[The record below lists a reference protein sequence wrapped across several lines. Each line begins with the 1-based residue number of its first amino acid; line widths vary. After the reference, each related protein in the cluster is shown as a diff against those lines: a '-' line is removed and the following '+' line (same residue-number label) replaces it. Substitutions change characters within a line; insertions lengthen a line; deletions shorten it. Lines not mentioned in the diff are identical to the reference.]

1 MHPYMHSYFILAFP
15 GILGAAICRAFF
27 LARETPM
34 REVLCVCS
42 IHPCFEL
49 RVLCFQFFLA
59 ACELNVCFSTCIS
72 NVVYGFSICFYGVL
86 AVPAPPKMQAYMHIC
101 SGLVRRGGPM

>member
-1 MHPYMHSYFILAFP
+1 MLNKNCIRFGTYAKNWKPF
-15 GILGAAICRAFF
+15 
-27 LARETPM
+27 
-34 REVLCVCS
+34 
-42 IHPCFEL
+42 
-49 RVLCFQFFLA
+49 LCFQFFLA